1 MQALE
6 PFTTNSWSWSNNNMV
21 KLQEE
26 LSREDKAVF
35 GFDIKIDFD
44 WKEYLETY
52 VQVFIIDNGFRK
64 IKKMFPKSTNA
75 NNSTMPRKS

>member
-1 MQALE
+1 
-6 PFTTNSWSWSNNNMV
+6 MV

-35 GFDIKIDFD
+35 GFDIKTDFD

-64 IKKMFPKSTNA
+64 IKTCFQNQPINLVMLHIINNA
-75 NNSTMPRKS
+75 KKVLI

>member
-1 MQALE
+1 MLYLQALE

-35 GFDIKIDFD
+35 GFDIKTDFD

-52 VQVFIIDNGFRK
+52 VQVSILLLIMGLGKSKHVSK
-64 IKKMFPKSTNA
+64 IRQSML
-75 NNSTMPRKS
+75 

>member
-26 LSREDKAVF
+26 LSKEDKAVF
-35 GFDIKIDFD
+35 GFDIKTDFD

-52 VQVFIIDNGFRK
+52 VKVFIIDNGFRK
-64 IKKMFPKSTNA
+64 IKTTNQSC
-75 NNSTMPRKS
+75 NVTYYQQC